1 MGSNQKLEHL
11 LRFVETSYDLSVSTV
26 RPFARRPEDSVINL
40 ILECSDGQKFFLKQI
55 QAHSLRPELETIYE
69 GLSSIRT
76 EDYRLVLPVQN
87 QEGRFLT
94 EREGEYFQLLRYES
108 IRPFSAEQVPISRM
122 ISILE
127 DFHGRVRNFS
137 VPAQSFRTFGSWLQR
152 GPDQFRHRFGE
163 GLPFVPLLEEYL
175 ATRFR
180 RLKFEE
186 GVIHWDIHR
195 ENLGLDPEGG
205 LLLLDFDLLQPG
217 AYAMDLMR
225 LAQLYRRPG
234 QDGIEIP
241 SEVLEALFRHVRAGP
256 DLEMQDL
263 RFWIGRSLMMEAW
276 DRSEVRGFM
285 QAIEDWVVSGTPGRP
300 ETGI

>member
-1 MGSNQKLEHL
+1 M
-11 LRFVETSYDLSVSTV
+11 RFIEIAYGLSVSSAILL
-26 RPFARRPEDSVINL
+26 ARRPEDSVINL
-40 ILECSDGQKFFLKQI
+40 VLECSDGQKFFLKQI

-69 GLSSIRT
+69 GLSLIRT

-94 EREGEYFQLLRYES
+94 ELEGKYFQLLRYEL
-108 IRPFSAEQVPISRM
+108 IKPFSAEQVPISRM
-122 ISILE
+122 TSILE

-205 LLLLDFDLLQPG
+205 LLLVDFDLLQPG
-217 AYAMDLMR
+217 PYAMDLMR

-234 QDGIEIP
+234 QDRIEIP
-241 SEVLEALFRHVRAGP
+241 NEVMETICEHMRAGP

-276 DRSEVRGFM
+276 DRPEVRGFM

-300 ETGI
+300 DTGI

>member
-26 RPFARRPEDSVINL
+26 SPFGRRPEDSVINL
-40 ILECSDGQKFFLKQI
+40 VLECSDGRKFFLKQI

-76 EDYRLVLPVQN
+76 EGYRLVLPVQN
-87 QEGRFLT
+87 QEGRFVTGL
-94 EREGEYFQLLRYES
+94 EGQHFQLLRFES

-127 DFHGRVRNFS
+127 DFHGKVRNFS
-137 VPAQSFRTFGSWLQR
+137 VPGQSFRTFGSWLQR

-205 LLLLDFDLLQPG
+205 LLLLDFDLVQLGP
-217 AYAMDLMR
+217 YALDFMR
-225 LAQLYRRPG
+225 LAQLYRKPG
-234 QDGIEIP
+234 QDRIEIP
-241 SEVLEALFRHVRAGP
+241 SEVLEALFEHVRAAP

-276 DRSEVRGFM
+276 DRPEVRGFM
-285 QAIEDWVVSGTPGRP
+285 QAIEDWVVSGTRGKP
-300 ETGI
+300 